1 MAKEYEYAGLAER
14 FAAYLLDT
22 LVRLLPMGLIFLVFN
37 YLALANRSIGL
48 YYLGIL
54 GMLAAYFI
62 YYSLMEGL
70 KGQTVG
76 KMALG
81 IMVVGYDGKPIGIGR
96 ALVRNALRMVDGFIL
111 YLIGG
116 ILVLTTVKKQRLG
129 DMAASDVV
137 IKVRPAAGKFKP
149 GA

>member
-22 LVRLLPMGLIFLVFN
+22 LIMMVPMGLVFWIFSYATLVTK
-37 YLALANRSIGL
+37 SPGMV
-48 YYLGIL
+48 YLGIL
-54 GMLAAYFI
+54 CMLSVYFI
-62 YYSLMEGL
+62 YYSLLEGL

-76 KMALG
+76 KMALS

-96 ALVRNALRMVDGFIL
+96 ALVRNVLRMVDGFIL

-116 ILVLTTVKKQRLG
+116 ILILATVKKQRLG

-137 IKVRPAAGKFKP
+137 IKIGPKTGKFKP